1 MSDTRF
7 TDYALGE
14 LTGSAR
20 EKFERELAK
29 SDSLQ
34 AELNDIIT
42 MASKFDRMP
51 KSAEGLDPKARIDLL
66 HACEENQAAFRRK
79 KTLIRWAAPLGLAA
93 AASLIFLPY
102 LTRPAAPS
110 PSDSYQKA
118 KGAGTVYYEPS
129 PLLGAQN
136 SALDV
141 KPNLEIEDS
150 NSSSQLS
157 SGRLFP
163 ASEYNTPINQP
174 SDRADLKSAKENRS
188 EPLESR
194 ITYSECPMPF
204 EEKIEKMI
212 HLDQQ
217 QKEVY
222 SARNGGRFVDAK
234 SYPQSVLAF
243 HEDLSCYNEIRKQ
256 IERGELPS
264 PSSVRIE
271 DLINAFSYDYPRPH
285 GEQAFSTNLEI
296 SQAPWN
302 EQHLLLRVGIQ
313 GRDNSSENGNTS
325 SLDPIARNVKAEI
338 AFNPTK
344 IKEYRLIGYE
354 YNNALDIK
362 KIRPTAEV
370 FSSYTHT
377 ALYEIVLSDQ
387 PLPQDS
393 VNETLKTKNTL
404 HYEAVDIAA
413 DLLTV
418 KLHHLPPGATKCRL
432 LITRL
437 PAKPAT
443 SFEKSSDDL
452 RFAAAVAAFGLKLRH
467 SPELEKINWSTIQQI
482 ASSSL
487 GNKFAGQRS
496 HFANLIEKTS
506 RLPIRVSLCIPL
518 DEKFIADILSQY
530 NARNIL

>member
-1 MSDTRF
+1 MNDYRITA
-7 TDYALGE
+7 YALGE
-14 LTGSAR
+14 LTGKDR
-20 EKFERELAK
+20 DDFERELAL
-29 SDSLQ
+29 SDELQ
-34 AELNDIIT
+34 KNLDETIKMSACLGKLPRPNEGFQPELR
-42 MASKFDRMP
+42 SK
-51 KSAEGLDPKARIDLL
+51 LL
-66 HACEENQAAFRRK
+66 RTCLENQSARYQQK
-79 KTLIRWAAPLGLAA
+79 KLYRFLAPIGLAA

-102 LTRPAAPS
+102 LTQRGVPS
-110 PSDSYQKA
+110 SSDSYPKA
-118 KGAGTVYYEPS
+118 KSSGTVYYEPS
-129 PLLGAQN
+129 PLKAAQN

-157 SGRLFP
+157 NDRLFP
-163 ASEYNTPINQP
+163 ASEYNTPINQH
-174 SDRADLKSAKENRS
+174 SDRANLKSAEENLS
-188 EPLESR
+188 APPQSR
-194 ITYSECPMPF
+194 ITYSECPIPF

-212 HLDQQ
+212 HLDQ
-217 QKEVY
+217 KEIY
-222 SARNGGRFVDAK
+222 SAWNGGRFVDAK
-234 SYPQSVLAF
+234 SNPQSVLAF
-243 HEDLSCYNEIRKQ
+243 HEDPSCYNKIRQQ

-271 DLINAFSYDYPRPH
+271 DLINSFSYDYPLPI
-285 GEQAFSTNLEI
+285 GEKAFSTNLEI

-313 GRDNSSENGNTS
+313 GRDNPSENGQTS
-325 SLDPIARNVKAEI
+325 ALEPIARNVKAEI
-338 AFNPTK
+338 VFNPAK

-354 YNNALDIK
+354 YDKVLDTK

-377 ALYEIVLSDQ
+377 ALYEIVLADQ
-387 PLPQDS
+387 PLPQNS
-393 VNETLKTKNTL
+393 VNESLKTKNTV
-404 HYEAVDIAA
+404 HYEAVDGAA
-413 DLLTV
+413 DFLTF
-418 KLHHLPPGATKCRL
+418 KLHHLPPGATRCRL

-443 SFEKSSDDL
+443 SFQNSSDDF

-496 HFANLIEKTS
+496 QFANLIEKTS
-506 RLPIRVSLCIPL
+506 KIQIRATSISLPPYNL
-518 DEKFIADILSQY
+518 IAAAY
-530 NARNIL
+530 AK

>member
-1 MSDTRF
+1 MNDYRITA
-7 TDYALGE
+7 YALGE
-14 LTGSAR
+14 LTGKDR
-20 EKFERELAK
+20 DDFERELAL
-29 SDSLQ
+29 SDELQ
-34 AELNDIIT
+34 ENLDETIKMSACLGKLPRPSEGFQPELR
-42 MASKFDRMP
+42 SK
-51 KSAEGLDPKARIDLL
+51 LL
-66 HACEENQAAFRRK
+66 RACLENQSARQQQK
-79 KTLIRWAAPLGLAA
+79 KLYRFLAPLGLAA

-102 LTRPAAPS
+102 LTRPAPPS
-110 PSDSYQKA
+110 PSESYQKP
-118 KGAGTVYYEPS
+118 KGSGTVYYEPS
-129 PLLGAQN
+129 PLKAAQN

-163 ASEYNTPINQP
+163 ASEYNTPINQH
-174 SDRADLKSAKENRS
+174 SDRANLKSAEENLS
-188 EPLESR
+188 APPQSR
-194 ITYSECPMPF
+194 ITYSECPIPF

-212 HLDQQ
+212 NLDQQ
-217 QKEVY
+217 QQEVY
-222 SARNGGRFVDAK
+222 SARNGGRFVDVK

-256 IERGELPS
+256 IERVELPS

-338 AFNPTK
+338 AFNPAK

-354 YNNALDIK
+354 YNNTLDIK
-362 KIRPTAEV
+362 TIRPTAEV

-377 ALYEIVLSDQ
+377 ALYEIVLADQ
-387 PLPQDS
+387 PLPQNS
-393 VNETLKTKNTL
+393 GNETLKTKNTVY
-404 HYEAVDIAA
+404 YEAVDVAA

-437 PAKPAT
+437 SAKPAT
-443 SFEKSSDDL
+443 SFEKSSDDF

-496 HFANLIEKTS
+496 QFANLIEKTS
-506 RLPIRVSLCIPL
+506 KIQIRATSISLPPYNL
-518 DEKFIADILSQY
+518 IAAAY
-530 NARNIL
+530 AK

>member
-1 MSDTRF
+1 MNDYRITA
-7 TDYALGE
+7 YALGE
-14 LTGSAR
+14 LTGKDR
-20 EKFERELAK
+20 DDFERELAF
-29 SDSLQ
+29 SDELQQNLDETIKMSLCLGKLPRPSEGFQ
-34 AELNDIIT
+34 PELR
-42 MASKFDRMP
+42 SK
-51 KSAEGLDPKARIDLL
+51 LL
-66 HACEENQAAFRRK
+66 RTCLENQSARQQQK
-79 KTLIRWAAPLGLAA
+79 KLYRFLAPIGLAA

-110 PSDSYQKA
+110 PSESYQKP
-118 KGAGTVYYEPS
+118 KGSGTVYYEPS
-129 PLLGAQN
+129 PLKGAQK

-141 KPNLEIEDS
+141 KPKLEIEDA

-157 SGRLFP
+157 GGRLF
-163 ASEYNTPINQP
+163 ASSEYNTPINQQTNHEK
-174 SDRADLKSAKENRS
+174 LKSAKENLS
-188 EPLESR
+188 ESLESR
-194 ITYSECPMPF
+194 ITSSECPVPF

-212 HLDQQ
+212 SLDQQ

-234 SYPQSVLAF
+234 SCPQSVLAL
-243 HEDLSCYNEIRKQ
+243 HQDLSSYNEICRQ

-264 PSSVRIE
+264 PSSVPIE

-338 AFNPTK
+338 AFNPAK

-354 YNNALDIK
+354 YNNALDII

-377 ALYEIVLSDQ
+377 ALYEIVLADQ
-387 PLPQDS
+387 PLPQNS
-393 VNETLKTKNTL
+393 VNETLKTKKTVY
-404 HYEAVDIAA
+404 YEAVDVAE

-443 SFEKSSDDL
+443 SFEKSSDDF

-487 GNKFAGQRS
+487 GNKYAGQRS
-496 HFANLIEKTS
+496 QFANLIEKTS
-506 RLPIRVSLCIPL
+506 KIQIRATSIRLPTYNL
-518 DEKFIADILSQY
+518 IAAAY
-530 NARNIL
+530 AK